1 VLRVSE
7 IQCESCHGPNGGAHA
22 IGTADSISARFS
34 VAADVCGVCHGEPL
48 RHGRFQEWRESGHG
62 DFQTAMAE
70 GISGVAAATPTGTGP
85 NTSCAGCHTGQ
96 GFPLW
101 LAQLQGGNPSRT
113 LTAANAAALS
123 FLRTDNVQPQT
134 CATCH
139 PVHNPGKQ
147 PGLVGNIVILRGDYQ
162 SGGAFDGTTPLLPAG
177 FQANGV
183 GKGALCIT
191 CHNSRN
197 GGSGAT
203 ATLHED
209 GDPNFGALTAYSGP
223 HEACQGDVLMGRNA
237 YYFSSPVAGED
248 LNLPGFVKVP
258 QLGQRSRHS
267 FLADACVTCHLEK
280 SPTDP
285 TLGYPPEIAGAGTN
299 HTFAIVTDRT
309 RPADDQI
316 NALCSK
322 CHADFEGT
330 GVQKSFDVSYK
341 QVLIAA
347 AQAIKRIHGDPV
359 ATNLVFIPGR
369 TPQVSLNGAVPV
381 NLATYLASA
390 PGTTATGPIP
400 ASGFQRDLAKANWN
414 ISLVAPRYN
423 ATQLDSTSYDN
434 GTPLRNAS
442 GGTVGVAGD
451 QSKAVHNPSFVLNL
465 ITVTIN
471 RLNAL

>member
-1 VLRVSE
+1 L
-7 IQCESCHGPNGGAHA
+7 
-22 IGTADSISARFS
+22 
-34 VAADVCGVCHGEPL
+34 
-48 RHGRFQEWRESGHG
+48 
-62 DFQTAMAE
+62 
-70 GISGVAAATPTGTGP
+70 
-85 NTSCAGCHTGQ
+85 
-96 GFPLW
+96 

-147 PGLVGNIVILRGDYQ
+147 SGLVGNIVILRGDYQ

-223 HEACQGDVLMGRNA
+223 HEASQGDVLMGRNA
-237 YYFSSPVAGED
+237 YYFASPVAGED

-267 FLADACVTCHLEK
+267 FLADSCVTCHLEK
-280 SPTDP
+280 APTDP
-285 TLGYPPEIAGAGTN
+285 TLGYPPGSAGAGTN
-299 HTFAIVTDRT
+299 HTFAIVTDKT

-316 NALCSK
+316 NALCSQ
-322 CHADFEGT
+322 CHANYEGT

-347 AQAIKRIHGDPV
+347 AQAIKRIHRDPV

-390 PGTTATGPIP
+390 PGTTNTGPIP

-423 ATQLDSTSYDN
+423 ATQLDSSSYDN
-434 GTPLRNAS
+434 GTPLLTAS

-465 ITVTIN
+465 LTVTIN